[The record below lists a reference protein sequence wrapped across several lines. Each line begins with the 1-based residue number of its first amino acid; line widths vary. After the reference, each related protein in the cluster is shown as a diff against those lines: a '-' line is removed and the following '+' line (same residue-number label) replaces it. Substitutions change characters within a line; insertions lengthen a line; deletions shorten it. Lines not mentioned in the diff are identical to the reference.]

1 VAASFTDSLNAL
13 ILREVQSA
21 DLEADRETM
30 EDIGDEPV
38 ELVDEEDIEIS
49 G

>member
-13 ILREVQSA
+13 NLREVQSA